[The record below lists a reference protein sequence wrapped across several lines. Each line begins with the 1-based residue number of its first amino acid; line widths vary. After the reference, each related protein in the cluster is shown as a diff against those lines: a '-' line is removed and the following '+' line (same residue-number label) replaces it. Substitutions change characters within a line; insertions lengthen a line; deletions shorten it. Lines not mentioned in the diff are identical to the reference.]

1 MMPLSKPEPTQSSSL
16 PARCKA
22 PMDNAPGFRQRRSD
36 VGSALAHH
44 QSVYDAQSL
53 ASIDRPPGK
62 DENLPVSKIYHPLSF
77 PVLAL
82 LMPASIF
89 GVLARLGLQALV
101 TYDGQSVFPLAYVQ
115 ATGCFIMGL
124 GLGLKEPL
132 GNLYVSAS
140 AWLVLPIYA
149 LCSYGPLYT
158 AITTGD

>member
-1 MMPLSKPEPTQSSSL
+1 
-16 PARCKA
+16 
-22 PMDNAPGFRQRRSD
+22 
-36 VGSALAHH
+36 
-44 QSVYDAQSL
+44 
-53 ASIDRPPGK
+53 
-62 DENLPVSKIYHPLSF
+62 
-77 PVLAL
+77 L
-82 LMPASIF
+82 LMPASIL

-101 TYDGQSVFPLAYVQ
+101 TYDGQCVFPLAYVQ

-140 AWLVLPIYA
+140 VWLVLPIYA